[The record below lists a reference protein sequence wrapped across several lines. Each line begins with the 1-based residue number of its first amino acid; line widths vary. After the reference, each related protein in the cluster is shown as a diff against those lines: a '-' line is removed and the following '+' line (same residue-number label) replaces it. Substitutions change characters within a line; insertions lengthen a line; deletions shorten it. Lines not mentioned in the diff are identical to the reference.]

1 MHQEGSAMCAVCA
14 PLCMKLP
21 FPDSLQQQRTME
33 QRQEF
38 HTLMTSKGPV
48 QTGPKQAAE
57 KPEPID
63 WSKVSCMPSPSCL
76 PHNKL
81 QREHTVVDQSTT
93 AVRWG
98 KLDLM
103 GMFKDALICRAWSD
117 ASIIDIQIR

>member
-1 MHQEGSAMCAVCA
+1 MCAVCA
-14 PLCMKLP
+14 PLCMKLS
-21 FPDSLQQQRTME
+21 FPDSLQQQHTME

-81 QREHTVVDQSTT
+81 QREHTAVASLVNQSTR
-93 AVRWG
+93 AMHWG
-98 KLDLM
+98 MLRKFHRLDLM
-103 GMFKDALICRAWSD
+103 YMFSRM
-117 ASIIDIQIR
+117 R